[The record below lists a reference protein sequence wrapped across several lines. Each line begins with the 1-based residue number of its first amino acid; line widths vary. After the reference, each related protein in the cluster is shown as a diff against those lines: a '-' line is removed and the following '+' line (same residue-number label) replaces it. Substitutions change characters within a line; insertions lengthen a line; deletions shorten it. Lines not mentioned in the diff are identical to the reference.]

1 MMLVLDTTAAVGLAM
16 RSSGWERIEK
26 AVAEAEWI
34 EAPDLLIAEAAN
46 ACWKYHKHAGLSREK
61 CERILEEAVAIP
73 DEFVPAIHLHREAFA
88 MAVTG
93 QRPAYD
99 MFFLVL
105 ARRNNAT
112 LVSLDK
118 SLLTFAAKH
127 DVKVLS

>member
-1 MMLVLDTTAAVGLAM
+1 MRLVLDTSAAIGLVM
-16 RSSGWERIEK
+16 RSPGWERIEK

-34 EAPDLLIAEAAN
+34 EAPDLLIAEASN
-46 ACWKYHKHAGLSREK
+46 ACWKYHKHGGLSVEK
-61 CERILEEAVAIP
+61 CERVLEDAIAIP
-73 DEFVPAIHLHREAFA
+73 DEFVPASDLHREAFA
-88 MAVTG
+88 MAVAG

-112 LVSLDK
+112 LASLDK
-118 SLLTFAAKH
+118 SLLAFAAKH